1 MKGRLGHTKRTE
13 LTRTLCAVYAPVAGG
28 VCTMATSTGPPV
40 GIDALRRWTLPA
52 VRQAAFWLAVVLPV
66 AYIPL
71 LLDGLEGSRLGLF
84 AVLATVNLLAIVVG
98 ADHTPTV

>member
-1 MKGRLGHTKRTE
+1 M
-13 LTRTLCAVYAPVAGG
+13 
-28 VCTMATSTGPPV
+28 MATATEPPM

-52 VRQAAFWLAVVLPV
+52 VRQAAFWLAVVLPI

-71 LLDGLEGSRLGLF
+71 LLDGLEGGRLEVF

-98 ADHTPTV
+98 ADHTPRV

>member
-71 LLDGLEGSRLGLF
+71 LPDGLEGSRLGPF
-84 AVLATVNLLAIVVG
+84 TVLAPGNRLAIVLSP
-98 ADHTPTV
+98 DHSPPL